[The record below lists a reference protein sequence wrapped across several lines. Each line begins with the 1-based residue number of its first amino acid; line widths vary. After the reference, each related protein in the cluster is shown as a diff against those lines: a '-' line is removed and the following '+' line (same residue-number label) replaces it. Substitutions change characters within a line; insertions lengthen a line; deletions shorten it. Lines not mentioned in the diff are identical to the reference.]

1 MFLPGFQTRVRRT
14 SGMTKQTLAAAAF
27 ALACVSAHA
36 QESGPAAAPACLAP
50 ATWYS
55 LSGPKPR
62 AVPEAEIVAQAARRD
77 VVLLGEHHDDP
88 DHHQWQLQAL
98 AAMHLQRPSMVIG
111 FEAFPRRV
119 QPVLDRW
126 IAGELTAREFLERV
140 EWQKIWNLPSE
151 LYLPL
156 FNFARLNRI
165 PIFALNVDRTLT
177 EEIRRKGWDAV
188 PADQKEG
195 LTRPAAA
202 ARAYEDYLFEVFRQ
216 HPADEKDKRT
226 PARGDPAF
234 RRFVESQTTWDRA
247 MAEALASRARTNE
260 PRPLVVG
267 IMGSGHVRERHGVP
281 HQLRDLGVTK
291 VATLLPLA
299 ADTPCSE
306 IKSALADAVFALP
319 ARMQDKP
326 PPPRL
331 GVRLEMRDKA
341 VAVSEVTAGSL
352 ADHSGIKAGDVVTS
366 VAGAPAATI
375 ARVIGAIR
383 EQPPGTWLP
392 MQIRRGE
399 STLDLVIK
407 FPPKI

>member
-1 MFLPGFQTRVRRT
+1 MKRRFF
-14 SGMTKQTLAAAAF
+14 AAAF
-27 ALACVSAHA
+27 ALACVGAHA
-36 QESGPAAAPACLAP
+36 QESRAPAAPSACLAP

-55 LSGPKPR
+55 LAGPKAR
-62 AVPEAEIVAQAARRD
+62 AVAAAEIVAQAARRD

-98 AAMHLQRPSMVIG
+98 AALHAQRPAMVIG
-111 FEAFPRRV
+111 FESFPRRV

-126 IAGELTAREFLERV
+126 IAGEFTAREFLERV
-140 EWQKIWNLPSE
+140 EWQKIWNLPPE

-165 PIFALNVDRTLT
+165 PIFALNVERALT
-177 EEIRRKGWDAV
+177 EAIRREGWDAV
-188 PADQKEG
+188 PVQQKEG
-195 LTRPAAA
+195 LSRPAAV

-216 HPADEKDKRT
+216 HPADAKDKRT

-247 MAEALASRARTNE
+247 MAEALASRAKTGNE

-267 IMGSGHVRERHGVP
+267 IMGSGHMRERHGVP
-281 HQLRDLGVTK
+281 HQLRDLGVTE

-306 IKSALADAVFALP
+306 IKPALADAVFALP

-326 PPPRL
+326 LPPRL

-341 VAVSEVTAGSL
+341 VAVVEVTAGSL
-352 ADHSGIKAGDVVTS
+352 AEHSGIKAGDVVTS

-392 MQIRRGE
+392 IQIRRGE

>member
-1 MFLPGFQTRVRRT
+1 MKHTFF
-14 SGMTKQTLAAAAF
+14 AAAF
-27 ALACVSAHA
+27 ALACMCAQA
-36 QESGPAAAPACLAP
+36 QETRAPAAPPACLAP

-62 AVPEAEIVAQAARRD
+62 AVPEAEIVAQAVRRD

-98 AAMHLQRPSMVIG
+98 SGLHVQRPAMVIG

-126 IAGELTAREFLERV
+126 IAGELSAREFLERV
-140 EWQKIWNLPSE
+140 EWQKIWNLPPE

-156 FNFARLNRI
+156 FNFARMNRI
-165 PIFALNVDRTLT
+165 PILALNVDRTLT
-177 EEIRRKGWDAV
+177 EERRRKGWDAV
-188 PADQKEG
+188 PAEQREG
-195 LTRPAAA
+195 LSRPAAA

-226 PARGDPAF
+226 PTRSDPAF

-247 MAEALASRARTNE
+247 MAEALARRAKTASE

-267 IMGSGHVRERHGVP
+267 IMGFGHVRERHGVP
-281 HQLRDLGVTK
+281 HQLRDLGVTE

-299 ADTPCSE
+299 ADMPCSE
-306 IKSALADAVFALP
+306 IKSTLADAVFTVP
-319 ARMQDKP
+319 AQIQDKP
-326 PPPRL
+326 APPRL

-341 VAVSEVTAGSL
+341 VAVVEVTAGSL
-352 ADHSGIKAGDVVTS
+352 AEQSGIRAGDVVTS
-366 VAGAPAATI
+366 IAGAPAATVT
-375 ARVIGAIR
+375 RVISAVR

-399 STLDLVIK
+399 AALELVIK
-407 FPPKI
+407 FPPKTN

>member
-1 MFLPGFQTRVRRT
+1 MK
-14 SGMTKQTLAAAAF
+14 STLLVTAF
-27 ALACVSAHA
+27 ALACVCAHA
-36 QESGPAAAPACLAP
+36 QDSRTPAAPAVCLTP

-62 AVPEAEIVAQAARRD
+62 AVPQAEIVAQAARRD

-98 AAMHLQRPSMVIG
+98 AALHVQRPAMVIG
-111 FEAFPRRV
+111 FESFPRRV

-126 IAGELTAREFLERV
+126 VAGELSAREFIERV
-140 EWQKIWNLPSE
+140 EWQKIWNLPAE

-165 PIFALNVDRTLT
+165 PIFALNVERTLT
-177 EEIRRKGWDAV
+177 EAIRREGWDAV
-188 PADQKEG
+188 PAEQKEG
-195 LTRPAAA
+195 LSRPAAA

-216 HPADEKDKRT
+216 HPADVKDKRT
-226 PARGDPAF
+226 PTRGDPAF

-247 MAEALASRARTNE
+247 MAEALASRAKSANE

-267 IMGSGHVRERHGVP
+267 IMGAGHVRERHGVP
-281 HQLRDLGVTK
+281 HQLRDLGVTE

-306 IKSALADAVFALP
+306 IKPALADAVFTVP
-319 ARMQDKP
+319 QRKQDKP
-326 PPPRL
+326 APPRL

-341 VAVSEVTAGSL
+341 VAVVEVTAGSL
-352 ADHSGIKAGDVVTS
+352 AEQSGIKAGDVVTS
-366 VAGAPAATI
+366 VAGAPAATVTRMI
-375 ARVIGAIR
+375 SAVRQ
-383 EQPPGTWLP
+383 QPPGTWLP
-392 MQIRRGE
+392 IQIRRGE
-399 STLDLVIK
+399 ATLELIIK
-407 FPPKI
+407 FPPKT